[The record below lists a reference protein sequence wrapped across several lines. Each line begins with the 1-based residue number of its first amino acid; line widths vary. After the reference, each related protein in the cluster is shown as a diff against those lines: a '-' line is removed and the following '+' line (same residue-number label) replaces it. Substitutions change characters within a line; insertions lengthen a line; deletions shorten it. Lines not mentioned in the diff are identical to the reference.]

1 MYATSVELREVRARA
16 LGLLMFKS
24 FPKRRLNM
32 KHESWIQVISLIVL
46 VILALFYDPT
56 KANLWGKILF
66 GAVTLALV
74 LFLIFFDLYNK
85 VEELETKIKIF
96 NEKLQI
102 HERLSN
108 LEEFRKKEEKKSDK

>member
-1 MYATSVELREVRARA
+1 
-16 LGLLMFKS
+16 
-24 FPKRRLNM
+24 M